1 MRAWFTGY
9 AVYLNSDKLSITMQ
23 YTQDI
28 LATAEAQPISSI
40 GFYMCYGASYTG
52 NFPAGVYAYG
62 CSIVLKRDFSPVVIS
77 FSASESERPIINAY
91 RNNAWQGW
99 KDFTG
104 ASV

>member
-1 MRAWFTGY
+1 MWFFC
-9 AVYLNSDKLSITMQ
+9 LNSDKLSIQMQ

-28 LATAEAQPISSI
+28 LATAESLSLNSV
-40 GFYMCYGASYTG
+40 GFYMCLGASYTG
-52 NFPAGVYAYG
+52 NFPAGIYAYG
-62 CSIVLKRDFSPVVIS
+62 CSIVLKRGSSPVVIS

-91 RNNAWQGW
+91 RNNVWQGW